1 MNPSESET
9 DDQNRS
15 ETSQYER
22 LPEFNHINIKLD
34 YENVIIASTD
44 HSFGLSHP
52 TLKSSIRYCVKNGVL
67 DIESLKK
74 DYRINSI
81 GMGFRHFISKQFQE
95 TDNLIISLPKD
106 YSLNNLS
113 LNLGSGDF
121 QLKELT
127 ILGCSIALG
136 SGDVTLEQA
145 SIAKAEVNLGSGDVE
160 VVDSKVHQTTVNTG
174 SGDIELTSS
183 HLEDVNLNTAS
194 GDIIVTNTQT
204 NSSMIV
210 ANSGDIECKGGQIS
224 QVEMV
229 ANSGDI
235 DLDMHYKGLNKIET
249 SSGDITIKGFEEHYH
264 RLSVTAETLS
274 GEIEVSLQDS
284 GDRVFEGRYTHS
296 VSAPSDQLYLQT
308 NCGDISLG

>member
-34 YENVIIASTD
+34 YENVIIIASTD

-136 SGDVTLEQA
+136 SGDV
-145 SIAKAEVNLGSGDVE
+145 D

-284 GDRVFEGRYTHS
+284 GDRLFEGRYTHS